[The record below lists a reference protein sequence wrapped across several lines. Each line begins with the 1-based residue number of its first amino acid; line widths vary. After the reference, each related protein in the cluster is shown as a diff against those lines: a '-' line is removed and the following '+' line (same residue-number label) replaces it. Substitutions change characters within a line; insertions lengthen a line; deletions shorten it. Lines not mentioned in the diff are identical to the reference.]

1 MNLSL
6 EVLLVDDLSNMRRLM
21 KNIIKNLGFK
31 TIHEAGDGK
40 EGLAVLES
48 QDIGLIISDW
58 NMPNMTGIEF
68 LKRVRSSEKH
78 KSTPFLMVTA
88 EATREN
94 IIEAIGAGASNYV
107 VKPVQA
113 DIVEAKLKAI
123 LGKN

>member
-1 MNLSL
+1 MNVSL
-6 EVLLVDDLSNMRRLM
+6 EVLLVDDLSNMRRLL
-21 KNIIKNLGFK
+21 KNIIKSLGFK
-31 TIHEAGDGK
+31 TIHEATDGK
-40 EGLAVLES
+40 EGLAVLDE

-113 DIVEAKLKAI
+113 DVLEAKLRSI
-123 LGKN
+123 LVKN

>member
-1 MNLSL
+1 
-6 EVLLVDDLSNMRRLM
+6 
-21 KNIIKNLGFK
+21 
-31 TIHEAGDGK
+31 
-40 EGLAVLES
+40 
-48 QDIGLIISDW
+48 LIISDW
-58 NMPNMTGIEF
+58 NMPNMSGIEF

-78 KSTPFLMVTA
+78 KTTPFLMVTA